1 MGSSERSGARS
12 VALTPRPVTRRR
24 ATRAALALPID
35 LLQDDLRMS
44 TRQSDLGRARAAYAE
59 CSWLEAYE
67 AFARADEM
75 ECLAPADLELRATAA
90 KMLARDLESA
100 EILERAHHGYLESG
114 ETLRAAYCAGWIGMT
129 LLFTGAMG
137 PAGGWL
143 ARADRLLEDVPE
155 ETVVHG
161 YALLPV
167 MFRHEAAGD
176 LDAAVATAAEA
187 AQIGKRHGDP
197 ELMALAIHAHGHML
211 VRAGRVPEGLTLL
224 DEAMVAVT
232 TAELSP
238 FVVGIVYCGVILAC
252 QEGFEVA
259 RAREWTLELTRW
271 VERQRDLVAFTGRCL
286 VHRAEI
292 LQLGGS
298 WAEALEEARLAAER
312 FVETKNPAAGLA
324 HYRQGELLRLR
335 GEFTAAEEA
344 YRDASRQG
352 WEPQPG
358 LAQLRLAQGRRDVAL
373 AAIRRARAEVTAPL
387 KRAALLPAQ
396 VEIALAVSEV
406 DEARSAC
413 LELGE
418 LAKRY
423 ESAMLDAIVAY
434 AQGSVALAEGDARA
448 ALASLRHAQGIWLEL
463 DAPYEV
469 ARTRE
474 LIAQAC
480 CGLGDDEAGVLELDA
495 ARQLFER
502 LGAAPDLARLSMR
515 TGPAHGLSGR
525 VVEVLRLVASGKSN
539 REIASTLVISEHT
552 VARHVQNIYAKLGLS
567 SRAAAT
573 AYAFEHELM

>member
-1 MGSSERSGARS
+1 VSRHK
-12 VALTPRPVTRRR
+12 
-24 ATRAALALPID
+24 
-35 LLQDDLRMS
+35 
-44 TRQSDLGRARAAYAE
+44 SDLGRAHAAYAE
-59 CSWLEAYE
+59 FSWREAYDE
-67 AFARADEM
+67 FARADETDS
-75 ECLAPADLELRATAA
+75 LAPADLELRATTAR
-90 KMLARDLESA
+90 MLARDDEA
-100 EILERAHHGYLESG
+100 VEILERAHHAYLARG

-129 LLFTGAMG
+129 LFFSGAVG

-143 ARADRLLEDVPE
+143 ARADRLLEDAPT

-167 MFRHEAAGD
+167 MFRHEATGD
-176 LDAAVATAAEA
+176 LEAAVAVAAQA

-197 ELMALAIHAHGHML
+197 ELMALAIHGQGHML

-232 TAELSP
+232 TGGLSP

-271 VERQRDLVAFTGRCL
+271 IERQRDLVAFTGRCL

-298 WAEALEEARLAAER
+298 WSEALEEARLAAQR
-312 FVETKNPAAGLA
+312 LVETKNPAAGLA
-324 HYRQGELLRLR
+324 FYREGELLRLR

-344 YRDASRQG
+344 YRDASRNG

-358 LAQLRLAQGRRDVAL
+358 LAQLRLAQGKREVAL
-373 AAIRRARAEVTAPL
+373 AAIRRANAEVTEPL
-387 KRAALLPAQ
+387 KRAALLPAH
-396 VEIALAVSEV
+396 VEIAVAASEI

-413 LELGE
+413 LELHE
-418 LAKRY
+418 LAKQY
-423 ESAMLDAIVAY
+423 ESAMLDAIVAH
-434 AQGSVALAEGDARA
+434 AQGAVALAAGDARS
-448 ALASLRHAQGIWLEL
+448 ALASLRHAQRIWLEL

-480 CGLGDDEAGVLELDA
+480 CALGDDEAGVLELEA
-495 ARQLFER
+495 TRELFER
-502 LGAAPDLARLSMR
+502 LGAEPDLARVSMR
-515 TGPAHGLSGR
+515 GVPTHGLSER
-525 VVEVLRLVASGKSN
+525 ELEVLRLVASGKSN

-552 VARHVQNIYAKLGLS
+552 VARHVQNIYTKLGLS

-573 AYAFEHELM
+573 AFAFEHELV